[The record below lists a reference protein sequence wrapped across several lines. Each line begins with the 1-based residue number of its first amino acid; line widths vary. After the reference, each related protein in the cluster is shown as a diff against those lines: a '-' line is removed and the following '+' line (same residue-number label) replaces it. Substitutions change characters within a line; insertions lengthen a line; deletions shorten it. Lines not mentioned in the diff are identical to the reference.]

1 VNVLKEYT
9 KYLITVYDVDVDGL
23 TLQEVFPEWYKSRFG
38 EPPESDLTIE
48 QYDQVTELL
57 DTADIDYV
65 VEVSWPDD

>member
-1 VNVLKEYT
+1 MNVLKEYT
-9 KYLITVYDVDVDGL
+9 RYLITVYDTDVDGL

-38 EPPESDLTIE
+38 EPPAEELTIE